1 MRTIARESE
10 TAVALQ
16 KEEKCSA
23 AVWKV
28 DAEL

>member
-1 MRTIARESE
+1 MRTIVRESE

-16 KEEKCSA
+16 KDEKYSA
-23 AVWKV
+23 VVWKV